1 MVHPSAFKVFISVYK
16 QYNIL
21 NISFNLPAFLYQE
34 YRDTSKQQEI
44 EQRRQLE
51 SLSPGVR
58 TGTEVAGSSIV
69 APPTVQ
75 LQLRNSARSLSLWQN
90 LDVVHES
97 GLLTK
102 LSQKEIIMQEVSGFI
117 ECECICIVECDLTRQ
132 TKLSSKILLKKNNV
146 LNF

>member
-69 APPTVQ
+69 APPAVQ

-102 LSQKEIIMQEVSGFI
+102 LSQKEIIMQEVIGFMR
-117 ECECICIVECDLTRQ
+117 L
-132 TKLSSKILLKKNNV
+132 
-146 LNF
+146 